1 VTESAKRNS
10 KYCYE
15 RALAAKERVSHTTN
29 PLILQYY
36 RDLELQWLRLG
47 ASYEYIEQ
55 LSAFVTGLRSLPKRP
70 LCAICN
76 GSMGPNGVQIRPDG
90 VTEYLYRCTNCDLQ
104 KALIEQDG

>member
-1 VTESAKRNS
+1 MTEPAKRKS

-15 RALAAKERVSHTTN
+15 RALAARRRVSQATN
-29 PLILQYY
+29 PPIRQYY
-36 RDLELQWLRLG
+36 RDLELQWLRLS
-47 ASYEYIEQ
+47 ASYEHIEQ
-55 LSAFVTGLRSLPKRP
+55 LSAFVTELRSLPKRP

-76 GSMGPNGVQIRPDG
+76 GPMGPNGLQIRPDG